1 MRKNPF
7 KWYMISSVCGAL
19 MLITGILLAILT
31 DVGVVSYVLI
41 GVGVGSFTGG
51 FGGLISSQM
60 MKKDAAFARKVN
72 IEMTDERNIM
82 VELKAKAGAHDF
94 ISWALWPI
102 VILFAALQF
111 DLWVV
116 LLLIGLQVA
125 RMVVLFYL
133 MSKHRRTM

>member
-1 MRKNPF
+1 MKKNPF
-7 KWYMISSVCGAL
+7 KWYMVGSVCGAL
-19 MLITGILLAILT
+19 MLIAGILLAIFT
-31 DVGVVSYVLI
+31 DVGAVSYVLI
-41 GVGVGSFTGG
+41 GMGVGSFTGG
-51 FGGLISSQM
+51 FGGLISTRM
-60 MKKDAAFARKVN
+60 MKKDAEFARKIN

-94 ISWALWPI
+94 ISWVLWPV

-111 DLWVV
+111 ELWSV

-125 RMVVLFYL
+125 RMIVLFYL

>member
-1 MRKNPF
+1 MKKNPF
-7 KWYMISSVCGAL
+7 KWYMVGSVCGAL
-19 MLITGILLAILT
+19 MLIAGILLAIFT
-31 DVGVVSYVLI
+31 DVGAVSYVLI
-41 GVGVGSFTGG
+41 GMGVGSFTGG
-51 FGGLISSQM
+51 FGGLISTRM
-60 MKKDAAFARKVN
+60 MKKDAEFARKIN

-94 ISWALWPI
+94 ISWVLWPV

-111 DLWVV
+111 ELWAV

-125 RMVVLFYL
+125 RMIVLFYL